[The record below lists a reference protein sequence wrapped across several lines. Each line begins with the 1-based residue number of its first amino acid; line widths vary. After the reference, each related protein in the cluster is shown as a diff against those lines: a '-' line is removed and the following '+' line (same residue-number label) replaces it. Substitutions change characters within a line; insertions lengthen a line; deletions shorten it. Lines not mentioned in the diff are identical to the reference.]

1 MREIVR
7 MVYGSHL
14 FGTNIE
20 NSDRDFKSIFLP
32 SARTILLQKVRH
44 VALAARAEQKK
55 QPDQADVEYLSLQ
68 RYLELLCEGQT
79 VAVDMAFIPKEYYGA
94 RRCES
99 GCEPE
104 WMAVRNNLP
113 RLVSAKMDIFT
124 GFAKSQ
130 VRRYSTKADRLSAAE
145 AAHGFFVAMEDI
157 HGPNTKVV
165 QVRMDLMSLVCD
177 HPQDVMHFLEIPNPK
192 RRGVST
198 EHFECCDRKVPLG
211 ASVKEAAHIYGKVCD
226 FYGKRS
232 KLAQQM
238 GGQDWKALYHAVRIV
253 SEAEELLTEGKIT
266 FPRPEA
272 QLLLRIRQGEV
283 RCIRNFLD

>member
-1 MREIVR
+1 
-7 MVYGSHL
+7 
-14 FGTNIE
+14 
-20 NSDRDFKSIFLP
+20 
-32 SARTILLQKVRH
+32 
-44 VALAARAEQKK
+44 
-55 QPDQADVEYLSLQ
+55 
-68 RYLELLCEGQT
+68 LELLCEGQT
-79 VAVDMAFIPKEYYGA
+79 IAVDMAFVPEEYYAGG
-94 RRCES
+94 RFD
-99 GCEPE
+99 PE
-104 WMAVRNNLP
+104 WRAVRNNLD
-113 RLVSAKMDIFT
+113 RLVSAKMDIFV

-157 HGPNTKVV
+157 HGPNTRINE
-165 QVRMDLMSLVCD
+165 VRLDLMSLVCD
-177 HPQDVMHFLEIPNPK
+177 HPQDIMHFLEIPNPN

-198 EHFECCDRKVPLG
+198 EHFECCDRKVPMG
-211 ASVKEAAHIYGKVCD
+211 ASVKEAAHIYQKVCD

-272 QLLLRIRQGEV
+272 VLLLRIRRGEV
-283 RCIRNFLD
+283 PHSHVLGLIEDGLNRVEVAKEKTDLPQKADAALAEELVQSFYRAQVLQND